1 MKLLGVLALL
11 VSGHAMAQGTSEWNF
26 TATLDGKPI
35 GTHRFVVTGP
45 AAARSVDSRAQLVVR
60 VLGIPAYRYRHQ
72 AAERWQGDCLRELR
86 ADTDDDGSRQQVEQ
100 RYDTDCVMSF
110 AYWNPRLV
118 TQQRLIN
125 PQTGRAEPVRIERLA
140 DAPIDVAGQ
149 PVPAQ
154 GWRLQTQTQR
164 ISVWYAA
171 EGGRWIALDAE
182 VKGGGMLRYR
192 LAPLGSN
199 PNTNSNK
206 EAP

>member
-1 MKLLGVLALL
+1 MKWLGVLAL
-11 VSGHAMAQGTSEWNF
+11 VAAGHATAQDGGEWNF
-26 TATLDGKPI
+26 TATLNGKPI
-35 GTHRFVVTGP
+35 GTHRFVVTGT

-60 VLGIPAYRYRHQ
+60 VLGIPAYRYRHR
-72 AAERWQGDCLRELR
+72 AEERWQGDCLRELR

-100 RYDTDCVMSF
+100 RHEAECVMSF

-118 TQQRLIN
+118 TQQRLVN
-125 PQTGRAEPVRIERLA
+125 PQTGRAEPVRIERLP
-140 DAPIDVAGQ
+140 DAAIDVAGR

-182 VKGGGMLRYR
+182 VKGGGTLSYR
-192 LAPLGSN
+192 LARLS
-199 PNTNSNK
+199 
-206 EAP
+206 